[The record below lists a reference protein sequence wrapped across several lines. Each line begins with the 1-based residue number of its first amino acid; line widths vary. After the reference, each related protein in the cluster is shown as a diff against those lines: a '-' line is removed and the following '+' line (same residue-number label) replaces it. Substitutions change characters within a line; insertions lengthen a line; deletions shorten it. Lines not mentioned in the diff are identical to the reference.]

1 MDRKWGL
8 VVGTVVL
15 LVLVLAGMGYG
26 VYRLVMKLTPS
37 VLAVWALVA
46 TGGLPLAAWAG
57 WRLGQLEA
65 RGQLEGL
72 KMGLTTA
79 VQAGRDVADVKVTA
93 VRAMRQT
100 ETVRPVALPQ
110 VEILSRKELDARGG
124 DVVEL

>member
-8 VVGTVVL
+8 VVGTVMV
-15 LVLVLAGMGYG
+15 LVLVVVGMGYG
-26 VYRLVMKLTPS
+26 VYRLVMMLSRS
-37 VLAVWALVA
+37 VVAVWALVA
-46 TGGLPLAAWAG
+46 TGGLPLVAWGG
-57 WRLGQLEA
+57 WWLGQLEA

-79 VQAGRDVADVKVTA
+79 VQAGQKVADVKVTA

-100 ETVRPVALPQ
+100 ETVRPV
-110 VEILSRKELDARGG
+110 ELGGGGG

>member
-100 ETVRPVALPQ
+100 ETVRPVELPR
-110 VEILSRKELDARGG
+110 VEVLPRRELVAGGG

>member
-37 VLAVWALVA
+37 VLAGWARVA
-46 TGGLPLAAWAG
+46 RGGLPRGAGGG
-57 WRLGQLEA
+57 WRLGLLEA

-100 ETVRPVALPQ
+100 ETVRPVELPR
-110 VEILSRKELDARGG
+110 VEVLPRRELVAGGG